1 MKAGTTRIIAII
13 ALGAALVIAACA
25 AQVGAPTASTAAP
38 TATALPATPSPEPTA
53 APSPTAAAATT
64 YTEDDRQI
72 AELVRSISADAKVSL
87 AALKGMSLD
96 KQLPALQ
103 PVPKWVNAR
112 KAEVDAFTPSGCT
125 EAAVLLFFRGLDK
138 YSDIAEKFLA
148 WREWGVVGDPYPRNM
163 PMQAAAFL
171 DDALEALVATCP
183 G

>member
-1 MKAGTTRIIAII
+1 VKAGTARIVAIV
-13 ALGAALVIAACA
+13 ALGAMLAVAACA
-25 AQVGAPTASTAAP
+25 APVGAPTASTSAP
-38 TATALPATPSPEPTA
+38 TATTPATPSPEPTT
-53 APSPTAAAATT
+53 APSPTAAPATT

-103 PVPKWVNAR
+103 PVPKWVNER

-148 WREWGVVGDPYPRNM
+148 WREWGVVGAPYPRNM
-163 PMQAAAFL
+163 PMQATAFL
-171 DDALEALVATCP
+171 DDAVEGLVATCP

>member
-1 MKAGTTRIIAII
+1 VKAGTARIVAIV
-13 ALGAALVIAACA
+13 ALGAMLAVAACA
-25 AQVGAPTASTAAP
+25 APVGAPTASTSA
-38 TATALPATPSPEPTA
+38 TATTPATPSPEPTS
-53 APSPTAAAATT
+53 APSPTAAPATT

-103 PVPKWVNAR
+103 PVPKWVNER

-148 WREWGVVGDPYPRNM
+148 WREWGVIGDPYPRNM
-163 PMQAAAFL
+163 PMQATDYLTKAQAEL
-171 DDALEALVATCP
+171 TATCP
-183 G
+183 A

>member
-1 MKAGTTRIIAII
+1 VKAGTARIVAIL
-13 ALGAALVIAACA
+13 ALGAMLAVAACA
-25 AQVGAPTASTAAP
+25 APVGAPTASTSAP
-38 TATALPATPSPEPTA
+38 TATTPATPSPEPTT

-103 PVPKWVNAR
+103 PVPKWVNER
-112 KAEVDAFTPSGCT
+112 KAEVDALTPSGCT
-125 EAAVLLFFRGLDK
+125 QAAVLLFFRGLDK

-171 DDALEALVATCP
+171 DDSIEALVATCP